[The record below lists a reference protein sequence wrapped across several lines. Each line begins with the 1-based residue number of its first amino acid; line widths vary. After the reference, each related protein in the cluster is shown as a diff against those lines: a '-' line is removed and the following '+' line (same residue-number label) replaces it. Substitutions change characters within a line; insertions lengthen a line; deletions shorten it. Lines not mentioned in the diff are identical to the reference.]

1 MNLIIHY
8 PASMKTGRIDRHSV
22 KVRPIIQAKHE
33 QNRRFH
39 WYPTN
44 IGFADDQLFPGS
56 IGISPPYLGHSS
68 FLRQAQIQPFKYV
81 TTAFSA
87 WQGIDHLVSGQILV
101 VKRSN
106 RHDSRLHLND
116 WNQTTCI
123 DWLIP
128 YTKGTRCKS
137 DWLLTAAISF
147 MFGFAV
153 PNATIGRRFVKWHI

>member
-33 QNRRFH
+33 QNRRCN

-87 WQGIDHLVSGQILV
+87 CQGIDHLVSGQILV
-101 VKRSN
+101 VKRAQNDAFCMILAWFTPTSQ
-106 RHDSRLHLND
+106 RLKPNYLY
-116 WNQTTCI
+116 
-123 DWLIP
+123 WLVDPLYQRYAVQIGL
-128 YTKGTRCKS
+128 TLDRCY
-137 DWLLTAAISF
+137 
-147 MFGFAV
+147 
-153 PNATIGRRFVKWHI
+153 